1 MPLSILIFSSFSGNT
16 VNWEQRQFMN
26 VFSYLPNNT
35 LSRSELSNEAGTVY
49 NIHYGDILL
58 KLAEYTNIS
67 ETHLPSIKRS
77 LIVKQYARNSLQD
90 GDIVIA
96 DTAEDITAGRCI
108 EIGNIGGK
116 VIVAGLHAIPCR
128 PKIEFGQ
135 AFLGFYMNSNA
146 FRIQLFPLMQGIK
159 VISISKS
166 AIKNVTI
173 RYPFLHAE
181 QECIGSLFRC
191 LDSLIAAAERKVLLL
206 KKKKHAYLNH
216 IFTQHLRFTGH
227 TTPWQ
232 TKKLG
237 DIYAKAGS
245 GGTPSTSIDKYY
257 NGNIPFLS
265 IADLHGRLIKTTQ
278 KTITEE
284 GLLHSAAWIVP
295 QGSIALAM
303 YASVGKVGILSR
315 PMATSQAFYNMVFT
329 NDSTRNFI
337 FTYLEEMDLL
347 RKWEGLVST
356 GTQRNLNAG
365 KIQNL
370 VIQIPEYNEQK
381 QIARFF
387 QTLDS
392 LISAAERKVSLLK
405 KKKQAYLQKM
415 FI

>member
-1 MPLSILIFSSFSGNT
+1 MTDVTGGNSGNCKDGKSDEGGKSGKLQPKLRFKGFT
-16 VNWEQRQFMN
+16 DAWEQRA
-26 VFSYLPNNT
+26 L
-35 LSRSELSNEAGTVY
+35 
-49 NIHYGDILL
+49 GDILVIHSS
-58 KLAEYTNIS
+58 KDYIKDPDRVSEY
-67 ETHLPSIKRS
+67 E
-77 LIVKQYARNSLQD
+77 
-90 GDIVIA
+90 VIQQ
-96 DTAEDITAGRCI
+96 
-108 EIGNIGGK
+108 GNNP
-116 VIVAGLHAIPCR
+116 VAGYANGEPFKRYTEVILFGDHTVSLYR
-128 PKIEFGQ
+128 PQGPFFIATDGMKIIGAKANFRSTYLYFVLERYKPQSEGYRRH
-135 AFLGFYMNSNA
+135 LGILKKTN
-146 FRIQLFPLMQGIK
+146 
-159 VISISKS
+159 VSISLDS
-166 AIKNVTI
+166 
-173 RYPFLHAE
+173 RE

-216 IFTQHLRFTGH
+216 IFTQHLRFIGH

>member
-1 MPLSILIFSSFSGNT
+1 MASNQELDSIEVDYKQHEVKYGDVFFTISSETAQDVGMSSVWPFKIRNVYLNSFCFGLRVNTKFNLRYLASILRSSVYRKQIVPLAQGI
-16 VNWEQRQFMN
+16 
-26 VFSYLPNNT
+26 
-35 LSRSELSNEAGTVY
+35 SRF
-49 NIHYGDILL
+49 
-58 KLAEYTNIS
+58 NIS
-67 ETHLPSIKRS
+67 K
-77 LIVKQYARNSLQD
+77 N
-90 GDIVIA
+90 
-96 DTAEDITAGRCI
+96 
-108 EIGNIGGK
+108 K
-116 VIVAGLHAIPCR
+116 VL
-128 PKIEFGQ
+128 KT
-135 AFLGFYMNSNA
+135 
-146 FRIQLFPLMQGIK
+146 
-159 VISISKS
+159 VIS
-166 AIKNVTI
+166 VPPI
-173 RYPFLHAE
+173 RE

-191 LDSLIAAAERKVLLL
+191 LDSLIAAAERKVRLLR
-206 KKKKHAYLNH
+206 KKKHAYLNH

-237 DIYAKAGS
+237 DIYTKAGS
-245 GGTPSTSIDKYY
+245 GGTPSTSIAKYY

-278 KTITEE
+278 KMITED

-337 FTYLEEMDLL
+337 FTYLEEMDLQ

-370 VIQIPEYNEQK
+370 VIQIPECNEQK

-387 QTLDS
+387 QTLDF
-392 LISAAERKVSLLK
+392 LIAAAERKVSLLK
-405 KKKQAYLQKM
+405 KKKRAYLQRM

>member
-1 MPLSILIFSSFSGNT
+1 
-16 VNWEQRQFMN
+16 MN
-26 VFSYLPNNT
+26 
-35 LSRSELSNEAGTVY
+35 ELVPE
-49 NIHYGDILL
+49 DFL
-58 KLAEYTNIS
+58 
-67 ETHLPSIKRS
+67 
-77 LIVKQYARNSLQD
+77 RN
-90 GDIVIA
+90 
-96 DTAEDITAGRCI
+96 
-108 EIGNIGGK
+108 K
-116 VIVAGLHAIPCR
+116 
-128 PKIEFGQ
+128 
-135 AFLGFYMNSNA
+135 
-146 FRIQLFPLMQGIK
+146 IK
-159 VISISKS
+159 VPSS
-166 AIKNVTI
+166 
-173 RYPFLHAE
+173 RE

-191 LDSLIAAAERKVLLL
+191 FDSLIAAAERKVLLL

-237 DIYAKAGS
+237 DIYTKAGS
-245 GGTPSTSIDKYY
+245 GGTPSTSIAKYY

-278 KTITEE
+278 KMITED
-284 GLLHSAAWIVP
+284 GLLHSATWIVP

-337 FTYLEEMDLL
+337 FTYLEEMDLQ

-370 VIQIPEYNEQK
+370 VIQIPECNEQK

-387 QTLDS
+387 QTLDF
-392 LISAAERKVSLLK
+392 LIAAAERKVSLLK
-405 KKKQAYLQKM
+405 KKKQAYLQRM